1 MWECRVQKV
10 NVTLSIELGQNDPI
24 DKQIPA
30 HQATTNPKNLPT
42 LPQLYPSKKVS
53 YQKE

>member
-1 MWECRVQKV
+1 MI
-10 NVTLSIELGQNDPI
+10 NVTLSVELGQNDPI

-30 HQATTNPKNLPT
+30 HQATTNPKSLPT